1 MCDKESSSH
10 LVMSEIFDS
19 RPTGTL
25 FGTYNKAWGDGAI
38 LIYMYYGIELDKLEC
53 INKNLYRRREYS
65 HLMGVSD
72 SL

>member
-10 LVMSEIFDS
+10 LVMFEIFDS
-19 RPTGTL
+19 LQVLYMVHTIKLGGMGL
-25 FGTYNKAWGDGAI
+25 Y
-38 LIYMYYGIELDKLEC
+38 LYMYYGIELDKLEC

>member
-1 MCDKESSSH
+1 
-10 LVMSEIFDS
+10 MSEIFDS
-19 RPTGTL
+19 LIMYTGTL
-25 FGTYNKAWGDGAI
+25 YGSTYNKAWGDGAI

>member
-1 MCDKESSSH
+1 MVHTIK
-10 LVMSEIFDS
+10 L
-19 RPTGTL
+19 G
-25 FGTYNKAWGDGAI
+25 GGGDGAI